1 MVYRAGDQGFEKEEV
16 LCRLFRQSLLQCP
29 SLDIGTLCNIV
40 LSVAPGLMSDLFK
53 IRPFERKLRYVG
65 FRHAETPAEWPYR
78 HFTPGHTYEAID
90 YNGGSYSIK
99 GYEGKRFGCAFFEV
113 VGEGQP
119 ATEVKEQYGGAHG
132 C

>member
-29 SLDIGTLCNIV
+29 SLDIGTFCKIV
-40 LSVAPGLMSDLFK
+40 CSVAPDLMRDIFK

-65 FRHAETPAEWPYR
+65 YRHAETPAEKHYR
-78 HFTPGHTYEAID
+78 HLTQGQIYEAID

-99 GYEGKRFGCAFFEV
+99 GYEGKRFGSAFFEV
-113 VGEGQP
+113 VNEG
-119 ATEVKEQYGGAHG
+119 
-132 C
+132 